1 MELKEHLKE
10 HRNRLGLSQE
20 DVAERIFV
28 SRQTI
33 SNWETDRTYPDV
45 QSLLLLSEIFGTSID
60 ELVKGDVATME
71 KAIENDWKTMSRL
84 TVAAWALVGVGLV
97 CVAVGFAVPTAPS
110 SLMPKCTESEVL
122 GIVLFLALWVLGCIL
137 LGMVESMKK
146 KYDLVTYRDIVAY
159 SRGEEP
165 VRDNEAFGRK
175 HPVASAGLKMGGKR
189 RVGVR
194 GGLRG
199 LEADPGIAPANER
212 MRAHGRAG
220 ARRAHGCE
228 QSFAADSLTKSI
240 NL

>member
-97 CVAVGFAVPTAPS
+97 CVTVG
-110 SLMPKCTESEVL
+110 LMPKCTESEVL

-175 HPVASAGLKMGGKR
+175 HPVASAGLKMGVSAVSGFVVAYVVLKLIL
-189 RVGVR
+189 G
-194 GGLRG
+194 
-199 LEADPGIAPANER
+199 
-212 MRAHGRAG
+212 
-220 ARRAHGCE
+220 
-228 QSFAADSLTKSI
+228 
-240 NL
+240 

>member
-97 CVAVGFAVPTAPS
+97 CVTVGFAVPTAPS

-175 HPVASAGLKMGGKR
+175 HPGSFGRSENGSKR

-194 GGLRG
+194 GSLRG
-199 LEADPGIAPANER
+199 LEADPGIASADGR
-212 MRAHGRAG
+212 MRARGSAGRAG
-220 ARRAHGCE
+220 ARTHSR
-228 QSFAADSLTKSI
+228 QIS
-240 NL
+240 

>member
-1 MELKEHLKE
+1 MSKTFGRGFHWLRGCAKGFWWYAAACHVTLIAKGRVVELKEHLKE

-45 QSLLLLSEIFGTSID
+45 QSLLLLSEIFGTSLD

-97 CVAVGFAVPTAPS
+97 CVTVGFAVPTAPS

-175 HPVASAGLKMGGKR
+175 HPVASAGLKMGVSAVSGFVVAYVVLKLIL
-189 RVGVR
+189 G
-194 GGLRG
+194 
-199 LEADPGIAPANER
+199 
-212 MRAHGRAG
+212 
-220 ARRAHGCE
+220 
-228 QSFAADSLTKSI
+228 
-240 NL
+240 

>member
-97 CVAVGFAVPTAPS
+97 CVTVGFAVPTAPS

-122 GIVLFLALWVLGCIL
+122 GIVLFLLILG
-137 LGMVESMKK
+137 G
-146 KYDLVTYRDIVAY
+146 
-159 SRGEEP
+159 
-165 VRDNEAFGRK
+165 
-175 HPVASAGLKMGGKR
+175 
-189 RVGVR
+189 
-194 GGLRG
+194 
-199 LEADPGIAPANER
+199 
-212 MRAHGRAG
+212 
-220 ARRAHGCE
+220 
-228 QSFAADSLTKSI
+228 
-240 NL
+240 